1 LFLLAIYDKAHVL
14 SARQTVPGF
23 AIEWQARRIYLA
35 ESSSLSYGLVVRL
48 PLLSTPS
55 RDDAVTVGY
64 RYVTFLWS
72 GLAPLWLYTLAG
84 APFRFFRDQRH
95 ASRNPTGTTAK
106 KTGIQI
112 WPVVMDIQ
120 LLSPKWSERGLS
132 LLETRSQVVLL
143 SLPTSFRS
151 G

>member
-84 APFRFFRDQRH
+84 APFRFFRARGRV
-95 ASRNPTGTTAK
+95 SKEVPYRREKTGMTVQARMLYTAK
-106 KTGIQI
+106 RTDMFISKEKRWNG
-112 WPVVMDIQ
+112 
-120 LLSPKWSERGLS
+120 KA
-132 LLETRSQVVLL
+132 
-143 SLPTSFRS
+143 
-151 G
+151 

>member
-1 LFLLAIYDKAHVL
+1 MFLLAIYDKAHVL

-84 APFRFFRDQRH
+84 APFRFF
-95 ASRNPTGTTAK
+95 AVK
-106 KTGIQI
+106 KGRIAERGPGRENTGI
-112 WPVVMDIQ
+112 
-120 LLSPKWSERGLS
+120 
-132 LLETRSQVVLL
+132 
-143 SLPTSFRS
+143 
-151 G
+151 